1 MAEDSQPTGPLRL
14 ALAAVEG
21 LLAEAKEGPDADR
34 VDGLKRIR
42 GALAARLD
50 AGAVRA
56 PAARD

>member
-21 LLAEAKEGPDADR
+21 LLAEAEGPDADR